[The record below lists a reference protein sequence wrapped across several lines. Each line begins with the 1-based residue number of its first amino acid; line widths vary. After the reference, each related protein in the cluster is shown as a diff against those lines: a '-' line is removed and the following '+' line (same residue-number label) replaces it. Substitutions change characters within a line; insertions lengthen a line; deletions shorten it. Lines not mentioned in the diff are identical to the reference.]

1 MAKKVNDFLS
11 GTKVSELLIP
21 NGSVF
26 KVSDSLAGTHEAPT
40 TNTPGAEV
48 EEFKTNTLA
57 LALPESLCTRC
68 VRNRGAGLPDTCR
81 YYRILQGLRGHGV
94 FIQVHR
100 CASYWA
106 CDGDEGR

>member
-1 MAKKVNDFLS
+1 MTEKVNDFLS

-21 NGSVF
+21 NGALLSPE
-26 KVSDSLAGTHEAPT
+26 AYEAPT

-81 YYRILQGLRGHGV
+81 YYRILQGLRGQGV